1 MKFSSFPSFPA
12 PPALL
17 GHLPNRAFYPLWLF
31 HQNIPIPDITRP
43 PAQRYTDALGKGMS
57 LGAVIALVIGGA
69 GASIPE
75 AVMLKRIF
83 KMPILVTFLAS
94 VFGILVSADYILNLL
109 S

>member
-1 MKFSSFPSFPA
+1 MKFSSFPSFPP

-17 GHLPNRAFYPLWLF
+17 GHLPNRAFYHLCLF
-31 HQNIPIPDITRP
+31 HQNIPIPDITRS
-43 PAQRYTDALGKGMS
+43 PALRYTDALGKGMS
-57 LGAVIALVIGGA
+57 LGAVITLVIGGA

-83 KMPILVTFLAS
+83 KMPILVPFLAS